1 MDGGG
6 GRSDGRPD
14 SGGRRTHN
22 KEVVLIGLVKI
33 DIITVYFIGGFCYLN
48 F

>member
-6 GRSDGRPD
+6 WSDGRPD
-14 SGGRRTHN
+14 IGGRRRTH
-22 KEVVLIGLVKI
+22 KEEVLIGLVKI
-33 DIITVYFIGGFCYLN
+33 DIITVYFVRGFLL